1 MLSNFSSFWVTGT
14 GGKSI
19 LGPRPRAEVIAL
31 TNLIGKELKG
41 QLERPLVLIA
51 DDDPLSLVL
60 LEGILKH
67 AQFQVVTASNGQE
80 VMEKLDH
87 VSPQL
92 LLLDVM
98 MPHLTGFEVC
108 RRIKQDPDRLF
119 LPVIL
124 VTGLSESEHKVHA
137 LDVGA
142 DDLLNKPYCSVELV
156 ARVRSLLRM
165 RHLIENKLKEDQERS
180 LLERELALERVRRE
194 EETRRKSF
202 YKEVI
207 FAVSGGKLVLTEPS
221 EVSALLSQIKFT
233 ERLTIQ
239 GPENVKDARRLAE
252 RFLQAA
258 GATHEV
264 TSDLVLCASEAAT
277 NVLKHA
283 GGGTMQV
290 GFSRIPPNGEAAEN
304 GVRATMFFE
313 DEGPGI
319 AADTL
324 PRATLQ
330 KGFSTLGKLSLGVGF
345 SILLELVD
353 RISLCPGPP
362 GTRVILEKELH
373 RAPVDGLAAYEAM
386 GNWTCGLKETMLEG

>member
-1 MLSNFSSFWVTGT
+1 
-14 GGKSI
+14 
-19 LGPRPRAEVIAL
+19 VIVLYSPAS
-31 TNLIGKELKG
+31 KELNG
-41 QLERPLVLIA
+41 QTDRPLVLIA
-51 DDDPLSLVL
+51 DDDPLSLEL
-60 LEGILKH
+60 LEAILQSAH
-67 AQFQVVTASNGQE
+67 FQVVKASNGRE

-87 VSPQL
+87 LRPQL

-108 RRIKQDPDRLF
+108 RSIKQDPDRLF

-137 LDVGA
+137 LNVGA
-142 DDLLNKPYCSVELV
+142 DDLLNKPYCAVELI

-165 RHLIENKLKEDQERS
+165 RHLIENKLKEDHERS
-180 LLERELALERVRRE
+180 LLEGELALERLRRDE
-194 EETRRKSF
+194 ESRRKSF

-207 FAVSGGKLVLTEPS
+207 YAVSGGKLVLTEPT
-221 EVSALLSQIKFT
+221 ELTALLEKIQFT
-233 ERLTIQ
+233 ERISIL
-239 GPENVKDARRLAE
+239 GPENVRDARRLAE
-252 RFLQAA
+252 RFLLRA
-258 GATHEV
+258 GASQEV

-283 GGGTMQV
+283 GSGTMHV
-290 GFSRIPPNGEAAEN
+290 GFCRIPSDAPNANG

-313 DEGPGI
+313 DQGPGI
-319 AADTL
+319 APDTL

-362 GTRVILEKELH
+362 GTQVVLEKDLH
-373 RAPVDGLAAYEAM
+373 SKPRDGLAAYEAM
-386 GNWTCGLKETMLEG
+386 GNWVCEYEESPVER